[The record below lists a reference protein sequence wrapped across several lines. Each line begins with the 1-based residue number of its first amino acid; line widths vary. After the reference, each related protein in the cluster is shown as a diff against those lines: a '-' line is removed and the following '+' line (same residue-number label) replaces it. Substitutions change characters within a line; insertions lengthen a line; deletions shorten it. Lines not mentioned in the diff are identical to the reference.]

1 VVNHILTIYFF
12 QKGCFTVRDM
22 PTVAQT
28 VAQIA
33 KNRQWIRCRVVAKSA
48 GSEDPVLT
56 LMGALLYGPYSL
68 KRPIFK

>member
-1 VVNHILTIYFF
+1 
-12 QKGCFTVRDM
+12 M

-28 VAQIA
+28 VAQSA

-56 LMGALLYGPYSL
+56 SMGALFYGP
-68 KRPIFK
+68 